1 MRLFCCTLLRISLF
15 VLLSGGLMQ
24 AQTWHKLADYP
35 AVNTVKAFSQNA
47 QDVIFALSGDRK
59 VFYTEDEGDHWQAF
73 FSVPAFYNV
82 TGIEAEGSA
91 QRFFALTETQG
102 IAYTDDFGLSWV
114 NDNLIT
120 SQVSG
125 QGLPVEDMVI
135 SGSDY
140 WLLATNV
147 FVLPFESQLY
157 RSVNGGQAGSWNLVS
172 NLPAPA
178 VRIFIPDGELIYVAA
193 SNGQLLRSEDEGQS
207 FVSVSF
213 FQGKD
218 VVSLFAHGQNFY
230 ALARQGETAGLYVSD
245 SSGNGWTLLS
255 EMPAT
260 ANASLAADFD
270 EQNEQLYVNAESGL
284 YRFDFNTLAWEEVL
298 QAFGLGAVLVSA
310 NETVFAGGLR
320 INGFFRKMTGES
332 SFTQGEIDLPVES
345 DLLALQDG
353 VFYAAD
359 RQHNFLSFRA
369 IDEDQWQ
376 SVNLYDYIT
385 EQEDVVFSTSMRA
398 APGKLLL
405 GGKHFLLSIQGVDE
419 ITEVGNDFNAPVSP
433 NFGFLFPAFIETDET
448 GDQWLM
454 VQSLSQQH
462 IDYSPDGGMNW
473 TAPLQPVAG
482 MPGKMFLPGENT
494 FCMAGGHF
502 YALVLDFSAG
512 ASLKL
517 ARSADG
523 SDWDFMA
530 LPAGTSLEGKLFT
543 DGAGRLYLFYE
554 TSFYRLQTDT
564 GLWVSL
570 DLDLGSD
577 PAIDVDWAFDQQGR
591 MYVLMRPLASFT
603 HPQAGL
609 HIQQPNGTWEHWPF
623 PQEAGQSIFLKDPS
637 VQDGIVFARTTPSSS
652 GYVPMEAGIYYF
664 SDVVLRETVPAS
676 LEQKVYIY
684 PNPAVAQTTVEV
696 PYSMTYTLSNTAG
709 CKLASGR
716 LQAGKNEL
724 HLPLPAGIYFLTL
737 KDPDSSTTV
746 VRRLMVVNTH

>member
-1 MRLFCCTLLRISLF
+1 MRFFCCTLLRISLF
-15 VLLSGGLMQ
+15 VLLSSGLMQ

-47 QDVIFALSGDRK
+47 QGVIFALSGNRK

-73 FSVPAFYNV
+73 SSVPAFYNV
-82 TGIEAEGSA
+82 TGIEAEGST

-125 QGLPVEDMVI
+125 LGLPVEDMVV

-140 WLLATNV
+140 WLLAVNV
-147 FVLPFESQLY
+147 FVLPFEYQLY

-172 NLPAPA
+172 VLPAPA
-178 VRIFIPDGELIYVAA
+178 MRIFVPDGELLYVAA

-207 FVSVSF
+207 FVPVSF
-213 FQGKD
+213 FQGKE
-218 VVSLFAHGQNFY
+218 VVSLFLHGQNLY
-230 ALARQGETAGLYVSD
+230 VLARQGEMAGLYIAD
-245 SSGNGWTLLS
+245 SSGDGWTLLS

-270 EQNEQLYVNAESGL
+270 EQNERLYVSAESGL
-284 YRFDFNTLAWEEVL
+284 YRFVFSTLAWEEVL
-298 QAFGLGAVLVSA
+298 QASHLGAVLVSA

-320 INGFFRKMTGES
+320 MNGFFRKKAGES
-332 SFTQGEIDLPVES
+332 SLTQGEINLPVES

-359 RQHNFLSFRA
+359 REHNFLSFRA

-385 EQEDVVFSTSMRA
+385 EQEDVVFSMGMHV

-405 GGKHFLLSIQGVDE
+405 GGKHFLLSIQDVDE
-419 ITEVGNDFNAPVSP
+419 ITEVGNDFNAPVSS
-433 NFGFLFPAFIETDET
+433 NFGFLFPRFIETDET
-448 GDQWLM
+448 GEQWLM
-454 VQSLSQQH
+454 VQSLNQQH
-462 IDYSPDGGMNW
+462 IDYSPDGGMSW
-473 TAPLQPVAG
+473 ATPLQPVTG
-482 MPGKMFLPGENT
+482 MPGKVFLPGENT
-494 FCMAGGHF
+494 FCMASGHF
-502 YALVLDFSAG
+502 YALVMDFSAG
-512 ASLKL
+512 ASLEL
-517 ARSADG
+517 AHSADG
-523 SDWDFMA
+523 SSWDFIA
-530 LPAGTSLEGKLFT
+530 LPAGTTLEGRLFT
-543 DGAGRLYLFYE
+543 DGAGRLYLFHE

-564 GLWVSL
+564 GLWEPL

-591 MYVLMRPLASFT
+591 MYVLMRPLASLT

-609 HIQQPNGTWEHWPF
+609 HIQQPDGSWEHWPF
-623 PQEAGQSIFLKDPS
+623 PQEGNHSIFLKDLT
-637 VQDGIVFARTTPSSS
+637 VQNGIVFARTTPSSS

-664 SDVVLRETVPAS
+664 SDIVLSEVTPVS
-676 LEQKVYIY
+676 LEQKIHIY
-684 PNPAVAQTTVEV
+684 PNPAVTQTTVEV
-696 PYSMTYTLSNTAG
+696 SRSMTYTLSNTAG
-709 CKLASGR
+709 CKLASGH

-724 HLPLPAGIYFLTL
+724 HLNLPAGIYFLAL
-737 KDPDSSTTV
+737 KVPDSSTTV
-746 VRRLMVVNTH
+746 VRRLVVVSAH